1 MKKVNLIAVVL
12 FALWLAS
19 FAAAAKG
26 GHGFS
31 TYGFFTGG

>member
-19 FAAAAKG
+19 LAAAAKG
-26 GHGFS
+26 HGHT

>member
-1 MKKVNLIAVVL
+1 MKKVNLVAVVL

-19 FAAAAKG
+19 IAAAAKG
-26 GHGFS
+26 GHGWQ